1 MICILQKDYLN
12 SHLQCNM
19 IAKTD
24 NTQSEFER
32 LAISIFI
39 DISMEL
45 FAEAEAHRVIVA
57 AQRSAGLIKSKI

>member
-1 MICILQKDYLN
+1 MIRILQKDYLN
-12 SHLQCNM
+12 SHLRRNM
-19 IAKTD
+19 IAKTV

-39 DISMEL
+39 DISIEL
-45 FAEAEAHRVIVA
+45 FAEAEAHCVIVA